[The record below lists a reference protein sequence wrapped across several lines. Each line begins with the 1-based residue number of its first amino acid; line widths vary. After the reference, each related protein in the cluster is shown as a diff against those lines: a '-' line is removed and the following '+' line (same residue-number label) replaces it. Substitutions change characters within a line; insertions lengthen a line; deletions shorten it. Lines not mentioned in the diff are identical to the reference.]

1 MDYGHGGI
9 GGGILKGF
17 AAQGYRERKKRGIH
31 EPVILLSVI
40 IIALLMVL
48 MVRQF
53 YVTGQFSPRYW
64 SFFGR
69 MTTWK
74 FFLEGLLGT
83 VKAAPMAAVITFCLG
98 FMMMAGRISGNRIR
112 NAIATALVEFTRGVP
127 TLLFIYFFFLVVPQG
142 NSL

>member
-1 MDYGHGGI
+1 
-9 GGGILKGF
+9 
-17 AAQGYRERKKRGIH
+17 
-31 EPVILLSVI
+31 
-40 IIALLMVL
+40 MVL
-48 MVRQF
+48 MVWQF
-53 YVTGQFSPRYW
+53 YVTGQFFLRYW

-83 VKAAPMAAVITFCLG
+83 VKAVLMAAVITFCLG

-127 TLLFIYFFFLVVPQG
+127 ILLFIYYFFFLVVPLG

>member
-1 MDYGHGGI
+1 MVESGAASS
-9 GGGILKGF
+9 KGF
-17 AAQGYRERKKRGIH
+17 TAQGYREREKRGIH

-69 MTTWK
+69 RTTWK
-74 FFLEGLLGT
+74 FFLESLLGT
-83 VKAAPMAAVITFCLG
+83 IKAALMAAVITFCLG

>member
-1 MDYGHGGI
+1 
-9 GGGILKGF
+9 
-17 AAQGYRERKKRGIH
+17 
-31 EPVILLSVI
+31 
-40 IIALLMVL
+40 MVL

-69 MTTWK
+69 RTTWK
-74 FFLEGLLGT
+74 FFLEGLLST
-83 VKAAPMAAVITFCLG
+83 VKAAPMAAVITFFLG

>member
-40 IIALLMVL
+40 IIALLMVP
-48 MVRQF
+48 
-53 YVTGQFSPRYW
+53 PRYW

-69 MTTWK
+69 RTTWK

-127 TLLFIYFFFLVVPQG
+127 TMLFIYFFFLVVPQG

>member
-17 AAQGYRERKKRGIH
+17 TAQGYRERKKQGIH

-69 MTTWK
+69 RTTWK

-98 FMMMAGRISGNRIR
+98 FMMMAGRISGNRIL

-127 TLLFIYFFFLVVPQG
+127 SLLFIYFFFLVVPQG